1 MVMNSRGIIMLDSW
15 NRNKFDLYNN
25 MANKITGAYLIDYS
39 SQLKKNKTKWLFTM
53 NWQIDRGMML
63 VNLFLPHRK

>member
-25 MANKITGAYLIDYS
+25 MANKITGTYLIDYS
-39 SQLKKNKTKWLFTM
+39 SRLKKKKYEVALHHELAN
-53 NWQIDRGMML
+53 
-63 VNLFLPHRK
+63 